1 MSTGSHRMTTSPPG
15 ADLPADTVLEV
26 SGVTAGYTPSVP
38 ILEEVSLHVGRQE
51 LVGIFGPNGAGKST
65 LLKAVFGLVSV
76 SEGGVR
82 FDGVDITGAP
92 SHELVG
98 RGVGFVPQ
106 LDNVFPRLSVRDNL
120 RMGSYLRPK
129 DFGVRWEALAE
140 LFPRLVE
147 RMRARAGSLS
157 GGERQMLAMAR
168 ALMPG
173 PRLLCLDEPS
183 AGLSPR
189 AQTEVFALISRIN
202 ETGTAVLIVEQNAR
216 RCLAI
221 CDRGYILDQGRNAV
235 TGTGRELLDD
245 PAVVELYLGRL
256 GAGKQADP
264 SPTATVEPRS
274 QSDEPGR

>member
-1 MSTGSHRMTTSPPG
+1 MTTGAHRMEPG
-15 ADLPADTVLEV
+15 AASPGGPAEPVLEA
-26 SGVTAGYTPSVP
+26 SGLTAGYTPGVP
-38 ILEEVSLHVGRQE
+38 ILREVDLHVGPDE

-65 LLKAVFGLVSV
+65 LLKTVFGLATAT
-76 SEGGVR
+76 GGSVR
-82 FDGVDITGAP
+82 FEGADITGAP

-106 LDNVFPRLSVRDNL
+106 LDNVFSRLTIRDNL
-120 RMGSYLRPK
+120 RMGCYLRPK
-129 DFGVRWEALAE
+129 DFSRRWEALAE
-140 LFPRLVE
+140 LFPRLGE
-147 RMRARAGSLS
+147 RMQARAGSLS

-168 ALMPG
+168 ALMPE

-189 AQTEVFALISRIN
+189 AQTEVFALIARIN
-202 ETGTAVLIVEQNAR
+202 QSGTAVLIVEQNAR

-256 GAGKQADP
+256 GAAERP
-264 SPTATVEPRS
+264 ATGPAAAGGPRS
-274 QSDEPGR
+274 PSDGPAR

>member
-1 MSTGSHRMTTSPPG
+1 MSTGSHRATTGP
-15 ADLPADTVLEV
+15 DTDVPAEAVLEV
-26 SGVTAGYTPSVP
+26 SGVTAGYTPGVP
-38 ILEEVSLHVGRQE
+38 ILDGVSLHVARQE

-65 LLKAVFGLVSV
+65 LLKTVFGLVPV
-76 SEGGVR
+76 SEGTVR
-82 FDGVDITGAP
+82 FEGTEITGAP

-106 LDNVFPRLSVRDNL
+106 LENVFPRLTVRDNL

-129 DFGVRWEALAE
+129 EFTGRWQALEE

-147 RMRARAGSLS
+147 RMQARAGSLS

-202 ETGTAVLIVEQNAR
+202 ATGTSVLIVEQNAR

-235 TGTGRELLDD
+235 TGTGRELLED

-256 GAGKQADP
+256 GAAAQPDVTR
-264 SPTATVEPRS
+264 TATDEQSPP
-274 QSDEPGR
+274 SDEPGR

>member
-1 MSTGSHRMTTSPPG
+1 MSAGAHRATSSQPA

-26 SGVTAGYTPSVP
+26 SGVTAGYTPGVP
-38 ILEEVSLHVGRQE
+38 ILQDVSLHVGGQE

-65 LLKAVFGLVSV
+65 LLKAVFGLASV
-76 SEGGVR
+76 TGGTVR
-82 FDGVDITGAP
+82 LDGADITGAP

-98 RGVGFVPQ
+98 RGMGFVPQ
-106 LDNVFPRLSVRDNL
+106 LDNVFARLTVRDNL
-120 RMGSYLRPK
+120 RMGSFLRPK
-129 DFGVRWEALAE
+129 EFAGRWEALAE

-147 RMRARAGSLS
+147 RMQARAGSLS

-221 CDRGYILDQGRNAV
+221 CHRGYILDQGHNAV

-256 GAGKQADP
+256 GAATRAEASRPGEDDRRPP
-264 SPTATVEPRS
+264 SG
-274 QSDEPGR
+274 EPGR

>member
-1 MSTGSHRMTTSPPG
+1 MSTASDPPARAADSG
-15 ADLPADTVLEV
+15 ATEGPILAVRTL
-26 SGVTAGYTPSVP
+26 TAGYTPGVP
-38 ILEEVSLHVGRQE
+38 ILDRVSLRVDQRE

-65 LLKAVFGLVSV
+65 LLKAVFGMVSV
-76 SEGGVR
+76 HTGAVCFEG
-82 FDGVDITGAP
+82 DDITGAP
-92 SHELVG
+92 SHQLVG

-106 LDNVFPRLSVRDNL
+106 LENVFPRLTVRDNL

-129 DFGVRWEALAE
+129 EFSSRWAELAE

-147 RMRARAGSLS
+147 RMQGRAGSLS

-168 ALMPG
+168 ALMPA

-189 AQTEVFALISRIN
+189 AQTEVFQLISQIN
-202 ETGTAVLIVEQNAR
+202 AAGTAVLIVEQNAR

-245 PAVVELYLGRL
+245 PKVVELYLGRL
-256 GAGKQADP
+256 GAARRDAAAVP
-264 SPTATVEPRS
+264 PTRTPPR
-274 QSDEPGR
+274 